1 MTTAMM
7 NLVTDPKAGW
17 NLSISGARR
26 AADRAKNAATV
37 AYDWA
42 YRAGVGIADAAEA
55 LAAAERAVDAAD
67 RASVATSREEIR
79 TEAINAWSAA
89 EAATAITSSPPTRR
103 SDCAGSSRSRTP
115 TMARSRAATAT
126 GRAGTTAA
134 SGTSAPTPSAARRSV
149 R

>member
-42 YRAGVGIADAAEA
+42 RRSGLGIADAVEA
-55 LAAAERAVDAAD
+55 LEAAERAIDAAE
-67 RASVATSREEIR
+67 RASVATTREEIR

-89 EAATAITSSPPTRR
+89 EAALAADKR
-103 SDCAGSSRSRTP
+103 SASTI
-115 TMARSRAATAT
+115 
-126 GRAGTTAA
+126 TAA
-134 SGTSAPTPSAARRSV
+134 LWADEDHKTGEMTTQAA
-149 R
+149 

>member
-89 EAATAITSSPPTRR
+89 EAALAADKRSAAAIT
-103 SDCAGSSRSRTP
+103 
-115 TMARSRAATAT
+115 AALWANEDSKSHTQ
-126 GRAGTTAA
+126 AA
-134 SGTSAPTPSAARRSV
+134 
-149 R
+149 